1 MITFPFRYERPS
13 TLTEALGLLT
23 EPGAK
28 ALAGGMS
35 LVPMM
40 KLRLAAPELVV
51 DLGSVPGQKRVEAVN
66 GHLRIGPMVTH
77 YELES
82 GQTVRSA
89 CPLLAA
95 CASRIGDVQVRNAGT
110 IGGSVA
116 HADPSADYP
125 AALLALEAEFVLTS
139 TSGERTIAADAFFID
154 TFTTALEPGELI
166 TEIRV
171 PRDAPGTGTAYEKKV
186 QSASGFA
193 VVGIGAR
200 VSMDGGKIARARIGV
215 TGLGGTPYRARN
227 VEALLEGSP
236 GNSEDVKAA
245 AAVVAD
251 GIDASSDIHASADY
265 RSHLA
270 RVFTMRAIAEAIGR
284 AGARA

>member
-13 TLTEALGLLT
+13 TLAEALTLLS

-40 KLRLAAPELVV
+40 KLRLAAPDTVV
-51 DLGSVPGQKRVEAVN
+51 DLARVPGQKRIEAVN

-89 CPLLAA
+89 CPLLSQ

-139 TSGERTIAADAFFID
+139 ASGERTVPAAEFFID

-171 PRDAPGTGTAYEKKV
+171 PRDTAGTGTAYEKKV

-193 VVGIGAR
+193 VVGVGAR
-200 VSMDGGKIARARIGV
+200 VSIDGGRITRARIGV

-227 VEALLEGSP
+227 VEQILEGST
-236 GNSEDVKAA
+236 GSSDDVKAG
-245 AAVVAD
+245 AAVVAE

-265 RSHLA
+265 RAHLA
-270 RVFTMRAIAEAIGR
+270 RVFTARAITAAISR